1 MRNSLIAIA
10 VAGALSAG
18 VATSASAAAAPT
30 AAQAAAATFQLVI
43 AGSSAIRDALAADIQ
58 ANLCTA
64 ANAMSLFK
72 ANAGD
77 NPDIRAYSCTAGAGS
92 FAGSVVTIYE
102 RSEGG
107 SVTGVAPIVN
117 PTVTIA
123 RLDLSASGNC
133 NQAASGNPVICNVN
147 GAIAGNGLTDTWSI
161 AGSTVTGVVKDFV
174 QLGISDL
181 PPPAFINEN
190 WGTDYNFIGAK
201 PTQATLKKVNSVQL
215 IEQTF
220 GYAVNTTG
228 ITPAPSGVIQLSQNA
243 IADIFAGNYTDWST
257 VPNATGTGTV
267 STASVAIK
275 LCNREPG
282 SGTRTGTSIFL
293 EGASNC
299 NPSQKTIFD
308 SHDCAPNSAAT
319 DCFTTT
325 DERACITG
333 NNGSIGYISIDNFS
347 KFTAPVLP
355 VAIGN
360 ASAPVAPTS
369 TQSALGQYAYIF
381 EATANQHPTRYTGN
395 AKTVGDFL
403 ISLLQDITTTA
414 TTAQVSAIP
423 GLTANNTPTIPLTHN
438 AAGTVPVSDFSKL
451 GDVCSRPLEQ
461 N

>member
-30 AAQAAAATFQLVI
+30 AAQAAAAPFQLVI

-58 ANLCTA
+58 ANVCTA

-92 FAGSVVTIYE
+92 FAGSLVTIYE

-117 PTVTIA
+117 PTVSIS

-133 NQAASGNPVICNVN
+133 TQTASGNPVICNAG
-147 GAIAGNGLTDTWSI
+147 GAITGNGLTDTYNL
-161 AGSTVTGVVKDFV
+161 GTVKDFV

-181 PPPAFINEN
+181 PPAAFINEN
-190 WGTDYNFIGAK
+190 WGTDYTFIGAK
-201 PTQATLKKVNSVQL
+201 PTQAALKKVNSVQL

-243 IADIFAGNYTDWST
+243 IADIFAGNYTDWSS

-267 STASVAIK
+267 STTSVAIK

-299 NPSQKTIFD
+299 SPSQKTIFD
-308 SHDCAPNSAAT
+308 SHDCSPNSAAT

-347 KFTAPVLP
+347 KFAAPVLP

-360 ASAPVAPTS
+360 SSAPVAPTS

-381 EATANQHPTRYTGN
+381 EATANEHPTRYTGN

-403 ISLLQDITTTA
+403 IGLLQDITTTA

-423 GLTANNTPTIPLTHN
+423 GLTANNTPTIPLTTN
-438 AAGTVPVSDFSKL
+438 AAKTVPVSDFSKL